1 MYTMLTWYLRAKIC
15 TRNEAETLHLYTNKS
30 FNEGYASENMHEN
43 WGKDN
48 ITFFKYLCLYELL
61 YFEYG

>member
-15 TRNEAETLHLYTNKS
+15 MRNEAETLHLYTNKS

-43 WGKDN
+43 
-48 ITFFKYLCLYELL
+48 
-61 YFEYG
+61 